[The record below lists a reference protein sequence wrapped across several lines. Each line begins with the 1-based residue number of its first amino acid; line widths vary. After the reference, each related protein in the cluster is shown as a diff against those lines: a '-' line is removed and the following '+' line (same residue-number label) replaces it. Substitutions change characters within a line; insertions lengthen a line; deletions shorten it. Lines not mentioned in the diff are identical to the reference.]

1 MRQLEAGYRDGVDQ
15 GDDEDVSGNESDR
28 SDSPR
33 HARRPSKQRTIKRE
47 DGEFLEP
54 NDTLLTM
61 DMIWQRFEEL
71 FDVRGLEEL
80 VSFLAFLN
88 ETVH

>member
-1 MRQLEAGYRDGVDQ
+1 MDADAEQ
-15 GDDEDVSGNESDR
+15 
-28 SDSPR
+28 
-33 HARRPSKQRTIKRE
+33 